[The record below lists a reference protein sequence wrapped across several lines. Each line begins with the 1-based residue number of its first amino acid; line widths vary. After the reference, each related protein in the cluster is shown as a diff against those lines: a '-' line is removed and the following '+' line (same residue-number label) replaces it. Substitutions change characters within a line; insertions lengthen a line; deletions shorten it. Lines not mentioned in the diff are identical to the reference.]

1 MARPRRGRKH
11 VIAMVGLPARGKTFT
26 ARKLAGYL
34 SWLGYPTRVFNVGE
48 RRRSL
53 LGPGQSHEFFDPNN
67 KDALAQRRAL
77 GAAVF
82 DDALRFLR
90 GEGRVAIYDATN
102 STREQRDAI
111 RARALAEDRDLL
123 FVELVNY
130 EPAVIEANVR
140 EAKLGSPDY
149 AGTDEAAALFD
160 FRARIAH
167 YAGVYEPLAPDEGA
181 WIRHVDRGREV
192 VIHEVYGYVQ
202 GRIVFFLTNLQVTR
216 RPVWITRHGQSEW
229 NVLGRIGGDS
239 PLSEAG
245 RAYARNLAG
254 HVHAV
259 FGRTS
264 DLDVW
269 TSTLGRAKQT
279 AEPVGIEPGE
289 WRALD
294 EIDAGE
300 CDGMTYAEIERS
312 LPLEFEARK
321 RDKLVYRY
329 PRGESYQDVIQ
340 RLDRVIIELERY
352 RTPVLVI
359 GHRAVLRAF
368 YAYFQQRPR
377 EEVPHLDMPLHTLI
391 QLTPTAYGCLE
402 ERTPLP
408 PRIGEG
414 EAGGLP

>member
-48 RRRSL
+48 RRRAQ
-53 LGPGQSHEFFDPNN
+53 LGPGQTHEFFDPNN
-67 KDALAQRRAL
+67 RDALAKRRAL
-77 GAAVF
+77 GAAVL
-82 DDALRFLR
+82 DDALAWLR
-90 GEGRVAIYDATN
+90 GDGRVAIYDATN
-102 STREQRDAI
+102 TTCAQRDAI
-111 RARALAEDRDLL
+111 RARAEAEDRDLL
-123 FVELVNY
+123 FVELVND
-130 EPAVIEANVR
+130 EPEVVEGNLR

-149 AGTDEAAALFD
+149 AGVAEERALTD

-167 YAGVYEPLAPDEGA
+167 YASVYEPLGPEDGS

-202 GRIVFFLTNLQVTR
+202 GRIVFFLSNLQVTR
-216 RPVWITRHGQSEW
+216 RPVWLTRHGESEW
-229 NVLGRIGGDS
+229 NVLGRIGGDASLS
-239 PLSEAG
+239 PHG
-245 RAYARNLAG
+245 REYARNLAAHVRG
-254 HVHAV
+254 H
-259 FGRTS
+259 FGAAS

-269 TSTLGRAKQT
+269 TSTLRRARET
-279 AEPVGIEPGE
+279 AAPLGIEIGE

-294 EIDAGE
+294 EINAGS

-312 LPLEFEARK
+312 LPAEFEARK
-321 RDKLVYRY
+321 RDKLAYRY

-352 RTPVLVI
+352 RTPVLI
-359 GHRAVLRAF
+359 IAHRAVLRAL
-368 YAYFQQRPR
+368 YAYFQQLARS
-377 EEVPHLDMPLHTLI
+377 EAPHLDMPLHTLI
-391 QLTPTAYGCLE
+391 KLTPTAYGCLE

-408 PRIGEG
+408 PQLGENKTG
-414 EAGGLP
+414 DLP